1 MNKFN
6 SQLRDWERLQERLP
20 GGPGDPMLDY
30 DGVDED
36 RCRMEGEDVELENV
50 HPVFQEILK
59 QHFKRRKGLPGDFD
73 VRPSDEQMEYFKRGG
88 R

>member
-30 DGVDED
+30 DGPDDED
-36 RCRMEGEDVELENV
+36 RCRMEGEDERL
-50 HPVFQEILK
+50 QEEMDDDLRVAKAYHQSLNFMLDSI
-59 QHFKRRKGLPGDFD
+59 FGKG
-73 VRPSDEQMEYFKRGG
+73 KI
-88 R
+88 